1 MGGCPFNR
9 VWGLCVCQ
17 KLTWTPPALSASQ
30 RNGAAIVNKQFVVHP
45 YFCLWYKKNCSA
57 VVCPGVMVNVQDGH
71 GGRGR
76 EGPVFS
82 VS

>member
-1 MGGCPFNR
+1 MA
-9 VWGLCVCQ
+9 VH
-17 KLTWTPPALSASQ
+17 LTEFGVYVFVKSSPETPPALSVSQ